1 MLRHMLFV
9 GAAAVSLPALA
20 QEQPAADL
28 AASPMTEQMEPMPD
42 AATTPPA
49 GETATQPAP
58 SGTPASPAQIAQIV
72 DQEFPTYDGDANGEL
87 NAEEFGAWMKK
98 LRAANDPS
106 ADTESAAVKAWIDQ
120 SFQAADTDSLGGV
133 NKAEL
138 TAFLSRGN

>member
-9 GAAAVSLPALA
+9 GAAAVSFPALA
-20 QEQPAADL
+20 QEQPPADP
-28 AASPMTEQMEPMPD
+28 AASPMTEQTAPMPD

-120 SFQAADTDSLGGV
+120 SFQAADTDSSGGV